1 MRLFIPQISLV
12 GLLKRLVCKHVIAF
26 LLCLAVFN
34 VFSQNHQIKKD
45 SLQVEELYAKAI
57 EIKDTDLVEAKKKFE
72 SAIEI
77 IDRSLLS
84 KDEFL
89 LKKASILEQLA
100 YFLRR
105 ENKFGPALKN
115 LQESLKIKRKI
126 GETYTLAYTYSQTAW
141 LWLYQSEFEKTKV
154 NLDSAY
160 ALSKKHNNIIET
172 IRTLSRY
179 GILYQ
184 NTKENAKAEQHHLRA
199 IKLADSINETKS
211 IAATNANYAFFLRR
225 QKKYKENIPYLEKS
239 VEMHRKANNQIGL
252 ESGYFALGVTYRV
265 LGMPH
270 KAIELYNKTLA
281 MSKEQKN
288 EAVLHSRYLGLSN
301 SYADLKDYEK
311 AYSYH
316 LEYTKWWIKVKNEKN
331 YQKMVD
337 LEAKYKYEQQ
347 LAVDSLQFAQEK
359 REVEL
364 VAQSESSKKKLYFA
378 LLLVTLLGAVV
389 IGYLIR
395 RNYQQR
401 SKIARAMY
409 ENEKKILDQEIKG
422 KEEDIKRLIA
432 DNSMRLAFK
441 EELLDKLK
449 TDIEGSD
456 PQSIKQSLNSLT
468 TQLRLQIET
477 ESKLS
482 GLQEK
487 IDAVNKNFDTNLQKQ
502 FSELTKGE
510 REVCALLRLDLSIKE
525 IMTIRNVSSDS
536 VKSMRRRIRKK
547 MNVPQDIELESFIQA
562 LT

>member
-1 MRLFIPQISLV
+1 MKSSIVLVLIFCLFTITSLFAQ
-12 GLLKRLVCKHVIAF
+12 G
-26 LLCLAVFN
+26 N
-34 VFSQNHQIKKD
+34 DIKND

-57 EIKDTDLVEAKKKFE
+57 EIKDNDLVEAKKKFE

-77 IDRSLLS
+77 IDKSLLS

-115 LQESLKIKRKI
+115 LQESLKLKRKI
-126 GETYTLAYTYSQTAW
+126 GETYTLGYTYSQTAW

-160 ALSKKHNNIIET
+160 ALSKKYNNTIEI

-179 GILYQ
+179 GILYL
-184 NTKENAKAEQHHLRA
+184 NIKDSTKAEQHHLLA

-225 QKKYKENIPYLEKS
+225 QKRYKENIPYLERA
-239 VEMHRKANNQIGL
+239 VEMHQKANNQIGL

-270 KAIELYNKTLA
+270 KAIELYNKTLV

-337 LEAKYKYEQQ
+337 LETKYKYEQQ
-347 LAVDSLQFAQEK
+347 LAVDSLKFAQEK

-364 VAQSESSKKKLYFA
+364 VAQTESSKKKLYFA
-378 LLLVTLLGAVV
+378 LLLVTLIGGGV

-401 SKIARAMY
+401 SKLAKATY
-409 ENEKKILDQEIKG
+409 ENEKKILDQKINA
-422 KEEDIKRLIA
+422 KEEDIKRLVA

-441 EELLDKLK
+441 EELLDK
-449 TDIEGSD
+449 
-456 PQSIKQSLNSLT
+456 IKNEVIGAEPENIKKSLSSLT

-487 IDAVNKNFDTNLQKQ
+487 IEVVNKSFDTKLQKLYP
-502 FSELTKGE
+502 ELTKGE
-510 REVCALLRLDLSIKE
+510 REVCALLRLNLSIKE

-547 MNVPQDIELESFIQA
+547 MQVSSEIELEKFIQE
-562 LT
+562 LV